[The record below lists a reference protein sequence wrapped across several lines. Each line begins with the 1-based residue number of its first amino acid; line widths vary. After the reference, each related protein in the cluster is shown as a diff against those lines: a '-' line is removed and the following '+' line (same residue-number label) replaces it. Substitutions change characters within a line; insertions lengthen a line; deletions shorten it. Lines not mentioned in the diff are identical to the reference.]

1 MGFYVAASN
10 NVSTGSDISGS
21 NQILKG
27 NKYKP
32 PPPHG
37 DRSNR
42 AQRGFWG
49 GGEIKLRNNAKKQ
62 KKAERQSSIRVFEQH
77 GAIRREQVNGK
88 GSHTCPNQE
97 RGSHDGSADPGSRLR
112 GVCQGD
118 CGSAGFWERTER
130 LIYVRGK
137 EGRRTAAVVVSC
149 CRLEC
154 TNTSFMTSSSFQS
167 LSVSL

>member
-1 MGFYVAASN
+1 MSLRPTMCPQAQTSLDQTKYLRGIN
-10 NVSTGSDISGS
+10 IS
-21 NQILKG
+21 
-27 NKYKP
+27 
-32 PPPHG
+32 PPHTHTWG
-37 DRSNR
+37 SKQQSPERILGRWWDQ
-42 AQRGFWG
+42 APQQRK
-49 GGEIKLRNNAKKQ
+49 EA

-77 GAIRREQVNGK
+77 GAIRREQVKGK

-97 RGSHDGSADPGSRLR
+97 RGSRDGSVDPGSRLW

-137 EGRRTAAVVVSC
+137 EGRRTVAVVVSC